1 MPMRWSTSSSSLLP
15 CLTAF
20 LLLPEPVSHVLWLP
34 LFLDGCSG
42 SSLQRRLGRPEGRQR
57 GSQSKV
63 ARGSLVE
70 GALIWNMQEA
80 GTSFPLGLAPTTPS
94 ARDQAGVTVPLQS
107 HSHCLPALRCAARYR
122 RLRAPG
128 PTTLSPQPH
137 AVSFAPPPLSTLGGL
152 FFSPLL
158 TLSPLNPFQ
167 PGLPTAQSSSLLQPP
182 PRPCRATKG
191 PWLRYADPIPLY
203 KPLLFP
209 VLHSDMLHSQTHAS
223 RLS

>member
-1 MPMRWSTSSSSLLP
+1 MAAVGAHCRDAWAGPK
-15 CLTAF
+15 A
-20 LLLPEPVSHVLWLP
+20 
-34 LFLDGCSG
+34 
-42 SSLQRRLGRPEGRQR
+42 GRG

-191 PWLRYADPIPLY
+191 PWLRYADPIPLF

>member
-1 MPMRWSTSSSSLLP
+1 MAAVGAHCRDAWAGPK
-15 CLTAF
+15 A
-20 LLLPEPVSHVLWLP
+20 
-34 LFLDGCSG
+34 
-42 SSLQRRLGRPEGRQR
+42 GRG

-167 PGLPTAQSSSLLQPP
+167 PGLQLPGALACSNHLQDLAGLPKVLGSDTQIQFPFTSLCCSLFCTLICSIPKHT
-182 PRPCRATKG
+182 RPG
-191 PWLRYADPIPLY
+191 
-203 KPLLFP
+203 
-209 VLHSDMLHSQTHAS
+209 
-223 RLS
+223 